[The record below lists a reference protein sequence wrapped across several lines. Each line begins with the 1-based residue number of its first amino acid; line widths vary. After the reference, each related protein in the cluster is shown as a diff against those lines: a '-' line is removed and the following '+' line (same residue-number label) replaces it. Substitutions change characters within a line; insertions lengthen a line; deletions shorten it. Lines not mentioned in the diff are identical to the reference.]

1 MKKKYKKKKIKT
13 GVIAASAFG
22 ITATVVLA
30 VVLLTTGIK
39 EDTSKTD
46 DILAGAEKIPEPSQS
61 AALEQ
66 EPGESKS
73 AEEETV
79 PEEEAALT
87 EGALEKAEAMEE
99 EGAEEQE
106 RAPLLN
112 IPAWTNTGSVN
123 MRSGPNTESEI
134 LTVLGRNARL
144 VLKYEEEGWGAVSF
158 EGKEGYVSLD
168 YLTRE
173 EPTANGLTVVIDPG
187 HQRKGDSTPEPNGP
201 DSSTMK
207 ARVTGGTSGR
217 TTGVME
223 YELTLDISNMRVR

>member
-1 MKKKYKKKKIKT
+1 M
-13 GVIAASAFG
+13 
-22 ITATVVLA
+22 VLA

-46 DILAGAEKIPEPSQS
+46 DILAGVEKIPEPSQS

-112 IPAWTNTGSVN
+112 IPAWTNTGSVKYAQRAEYGERN
-123 MRSGPNTESEI
+123 PDGSWKKCQTGAEI
-134 LTVLGRNARL
+134 
-144 VLKYEEEGWGAVSF
+144 
-158 EGKEGYVSLD
+158 
-168 YLTRE
+168 
-173 EPTANGLTVVIDPG
+173 
-187 HQRKGDSTPEPNGP
+187 
-201 DSSTMK
+201 
-207 ARVTGGTSGR
+207 
-217 TTGVME
+217 
-223 YELTLDISNMRVR
+223 

>member
-1 MKKKYKKKKIKT
+1 M
-13 GVIAASAFG
+13 
-22 ITATVVLA
+22 
-30 VVLLTTGIK
+30 
-39 EDTSKTD
+39 
-46 DILAGAEKIPEPSQS
+46 
-61 AALEQ
+61 EQ

-134 LTVLGRNARL
+134 LTVL
-144 VLKYEEEGWGAVSF
+144 E
-158 EGKEGYVSLD
+158 
-168 YLTRE
+168 
-173 EPTANGLTVVIDPG
+173 
-187 HQRKGDSTPEPNGP
+187 
-201 DSSTMK
+201 
-207 ARVTGGTSGR
+207 
-217 TTGVME
+217 
-223 YELTLDISNMRVR
+223 